1 MRTLVLLHG
10 WGASGRLWRGVEAAA
25 AACDPAAA
33 VLTPEIPGW
42 EAGWLA
48 EYLSELPLKESV
60 LVGWSLGGMLL
71 LEALAQLRGPA
82 PGATVLVAVPP
93 VFCRRPDHPWG
104 QPAAMLRAMRRA
116 LGNDSRQVLND
127 FALACLAP
135 GEAAF
140 REEAAAGFDYQ
151 AAPAFLAQGLD
162 YLRDKDLRGLLPLD
176 PKTSK
181 LGGRVIIIQ
190 GEQDR
195 IVPPAQGRDLQERLP
210 GSELHLLAAAGHIP
224 FLTQA
229 AAVNGILKG
238 VLRVAGP

>member
-10 WGASGRLWRGVEAAA
+10 WGASGRLWGGVQAA
-25 AACDPAAA
+25 AACNSGCA
-33 VLTPEIPGW
+33 VLAPEIPRW

-48 EYLSELPLKESV
+48 QYLRGLPLKESV

-71 LEALAQLRGPA
+71 LEALAQLREPA
-82 PGATVLVAVPP
+82 PTATVLVAVPP

-116 LGNDSRQVLND
+116 LGSDSRRVLSD

-140 REEAAAGFDYQ
+140 REDAAAGFDYQ
-151 AAPAFLAQGLD
+151 ADPAFLAQGLD
-162 YLRDKDLRGLLPLD
+162 YLRDTDLRGLLPLIRETTNL
-176 PKTSK
+176 P
-181 LGGRVIIIQ
+181 GRMVIIQ
-190 GEQDR
+190 GEEDR

-224 FLTQA
+224 FLTQT
-229 AAVNGILKG
+229 AAVNGILRE
-238 VLRVAGP
+238 LLSVAGL

>member
-1 MRTLVLLHG
+1 MKTLVLLYG
-10 WGASGRLWRGVEAAA
+10 WGASGRLWRGVQTA
-25 AACDPAAA
+25 AACDSTDA
-33 VLTPEIPGW
+33 VLTPEIPRW
-42 EAGWLA
+42 EADWLA
-48 EYLSELPLKESV
+48 QYLSGLPLKESV

-116 LGNDSRQVLND
+116 LGSDSRKVLND

-162 YLRDKDLRGLLPLD
+162 YLRDKDLRGLLPLIQ
-176 PKTSK
+176 KTTS
-181 LGGRVIIIQ
+181 LSGRVIIIQ

-224 FLTQA
+224 FLTQTT
-229 AAVNGILKG
+229 AVNGILRG
-238 VLRVAGP
+238 LLSVAGP

>member
-10 WGASGRLWRGVEAAA
+10 WGASGRLWRRVQAA
-25 AACDPAAA
+25 AACDSGRT
-33 VLTPEIPGW
+33 VLTPEVPRW

-48 EYLSELPLKESV
+48 QYLSRMPLQESV

-104 QPAAMLRAMRRA
+104 QPPAMLRAMRRA
-116 LGNDSRQVLND
+116 LGSDPRKVLND

-162 YLRDKDLRGLLPLD
+162 YLRDKDLRGLLPLIQ
-176 PKTSK
+176 KTTNLS
-181 LGGRVIIIQ
+181 GRVVIIQ

-224 FLTQA
+224 FLTQT
-229 AAVNGILKG
+229 AAVNGILREL
-238 VLRVAGP
+238 LRVAAP

>member
-10 WGASGRLWRGVEAAA
+10 WGASGRLWRGIVAAA
-25 AACDPAAA
+25 RDYGRA
-33 VLTPEIPGW
+33 VLAPEIPRW

-48 EYLSELPLKESV
+48 QYLSGLPLEESV

-104 QPAAMLRAMRRA
+104 QPPAMLRAMRRA
-116 LGNDSRQVLND
+116 LTSDSRKVLKD

-135 GEAAF
+135 EEAAF

-151 AAPAFLAQGLD
+151 ATPDFLAQGLD
-162 YLRDKDLRGLLPLD
+162 YLRDKDLRGLLPLAQ
-176 PKTSK
+176 KTRS
-181 LGGRVIIIQ
+181 LSGRVIIIQ

-195 IVPPAQGRDLQERLP
+195 IVPPAQGRDLQKRLP

-224 FLTQA
+224 FLTQTT
-229 AAVNGILKG
+229 AVNNILRG
-238 VLRVAGP
+238 LLSVASP

>member
-10 WGASGRLWRGVEAAA
+10 WGASGRLWRGIQAAA
-25 AACDPAAA
+25 RDYGRVVLAPA
-33 VLTPEIPGW
+33 IPRW

-48 EYLSELPLKESV
+48 QYLSELPLQECV

-82 PGATVLVAVPP
+82 AGATVLVAVPP

-116 LGNDSRQVLND
+116 LQSDFTKVLND

-162 YLRDKDLRGLLPLD
+162 YLRDKDLRGLLPLAQ
-176 PKTSK
+176 KTLSDS
-181 LGGRVIIIQ
+181 GRVIIIQ
-190 GEQDR
+190 GGQDR
-195 IVPPAQGRDLQERLP
+195 IVSPAQGRDLKERLP

-224 FLTQA
+224 FLTQTT
-229 AAVNGILKG
+229 AVHD
-238 VLRVAGP
+238 VLRGLLSVAGP

>member
-1 MRTLVLLHG
+1 MKTLVLLHG
-10 WGASGRLWRGVEAAA
+10 WGASGRLWRGIEATAR
-25 AACDPAAA
+25 DYGRA
-33 VLTPEIPGW
+33 VLAPAIPRW
-42 EAGWLA
+42 EADWLSQ
-48 EYLSELPLKESV
+48 YLSELPLQECV

-82 PGATVLVAVPP
+82 AGATVLVAVPP

-116 LGNDSRQVLND
+116 LGNDSRKVLND

-162 YLRDKDLRGLLPLD
+162 YLRDKDLRGLLPLT
-176 PKTSK
+176 PKTTN
-181 LGGRVIIIQ
+181 LNGRVIIIQ

-224 FLTQA
+224 FLTQTT
-229 AAVNGILKG
+229 AVNGILRG
-238 VLRVAGP
+238 LFGETGP

>member
-10 WGASGRLWRGVEAAA
+10 WGASGRLWRGVQAAA
-25 AACDPAAA
+25 AADSAPA
-33 VLTPEIPGW
+33 VLTPEIPRW

-48 EYLSELPLKESV
+48 QYLSGLPLEESV

-82 PGATVLVAVPP
+82 PGVTVLVAVPP

-116 LGNDSRQVLND
+116 LGSDSRQVLND

-151 AAPAFLAQGLD
+151 ASPAFLAQGLD
-162 YLRDKDLRGLLPLD
+162 YLRDKDLRSLLPFAS
-176 PKTSK
+176 KTANHS
-181 LGGRVIIIQ
+181 GRVIIIQ

-195 IVPPAQGRDLQERLP
+195 IVPPAQGRALQERLP
-210 GSELHLLAAAGHIP
+210 GSELHVLAAAGHIP

-229 AAVNGILKG
+229 PVVNGILREL
-238 VLRVAGP
+238 LRVAGP

>member
-1 MRTLVLLHG
+1 MRTLVLLQG
-10 WGASGRLWRGVEAAA
+10 WGASGRLWRGVQAA
-25 AACDPAAA
+25 AACDSACA
-33 VLTPEIPGW
+33 VLTPDIPRW

-48 EYLSELPLKESV
+48 QYLSGLPLKESV

-71 LEALAQLRGPA
+71 LEALGQLRGPA
-82 PGATVLVAVPP
+82 PGATVLVAVPL

-104 QPAAMLRAMRRA
+104 QPASMLRAMRRA
-116 LGNDSRQVLND
+116 LGSDSRKVLND

-162 YLRDKDLRGLLPLD
+162 YLRDKDLRGLLPLTQ
-176 PKTSK
+176 KTTNLS
-181 LGGRVIIIQ
+181 GRVIIIQ

-224 FLTQA
+224 FLTQTT
-229 AAVNGILKG
+229 AVNGILRG
-238 VLRVAGP
+238 LLSVAGP